1 MLSESHLCMTL
12 YSLRMGALGN
22 IVREPQE
29 RLIQEGRKPDS
40 RDNNY
45 GEKVIHEQKSNEIQK
60 EHERVNISI
69 SRKAYET
76 LEKFTKEL
84 NERESTNKRSF
95 TIEEVL
101 DEEMILLF
109 SDEWKTDSNYSITV
123 PFNTLNKRPDP
134 Q

>member
-69 SRKAYET
+69 SRRAYEA

-123 PFNTLNKRPDP
+123 PFNTLNNSPSH

>member
-1 MLSESHLCMTL
+1 
-12 YSLRMGALGN
+12 MGALGN
-22 IVREPQE
+22 IVRNGFAEPQE
-29 RLIQEGRKPDS
+29 KLIQEDRKPDS

-45 GEKVIHEQKSNEIQK
+45 EEKVIHEQKSNEIQDK
-60 EHERVNISI
+60 HERVNISI
-69 SRKAYET
+69 SRKAYEA

-84 NERESTNKRSF
+84 NERESTNNRSF

-109 SDEWKTDSNYSITV
+109 SDDWKTDSNRSFT
-123 PFNTLNKRPDP
+123 K

>member
-29 RLIQEGRKPDS
+29 RLIQEGRKPDG
-40 RDNNY
+40 RGNNY
-45 GEKVIHEQKSNEIQK
+45 GEKVIHEQKSDEIQK

-69 SRKAYET
+69 SRKAYEA

-109 SDEWKTDSNYSITV
+109 SDEWKTDSNYSFT
-123 PFNTLNKRPDP
+123 R

>member
-69 SRKAYET
+69 SRKAYEA

-123 PFNTLNKRPDP
+123 PFNTLNKRPDT